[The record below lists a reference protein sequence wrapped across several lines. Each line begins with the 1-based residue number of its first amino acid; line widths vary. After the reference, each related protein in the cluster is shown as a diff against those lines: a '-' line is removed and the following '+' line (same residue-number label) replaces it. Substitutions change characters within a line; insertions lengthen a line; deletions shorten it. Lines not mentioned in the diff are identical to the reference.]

1 MERIAIVMAMGVE
14 AAPVLAALGAA
25 PIDAV
30 APLPF
35 EWHRAER
42 AGCEVILAVNGRDP
56 RHEVDKIGTEPAA
69 LNAYLVL
76 DRWRPD
82 LVITAGAAG
91 GWGRAGGA
99 VGDVYLNDD
108 HFVYHDRR
116 IAMPGYTDYGIGWY
130 PGVDTRA
137 LAAAVGAKRGVVTTG
152 SSLDETPDDRR
163 MIDATGA
170 CVKDME
176 AAAVA
181 WVAELLGV
189 PVLAVKA
196 ITDLVDSHVDTVEQF
211 DANLAFALH
220 RLVDAL
226 VAVVDWCAPR
236 TVAEMGEAP

>member
-14 AAPVLAALGAA
+14 AAPVLAALGAV

-30 APLPF
+30 VPLPF

-42 AGCEVILAVNGRDP
+42 AGCELIVAVNGRDP
-56 RHEVDKIGTEPAA
+56 RHEVDKIGPEPAA
-69 LNAYLVL
+69 LNTYLVL

-91 GWGRAGGA
+91 GWARAGGA

-116 IAMPGYTDYGIGWY
+116 IAMPGYADYGIGWY

-137 LAAAVGAKRGVVTTG
+137 VAHAVGAKRGVVTTG
-152 SSLDETPDDRR
+152 GSLDETPDYRR
-163 MIDATGA
+163 MIAATGA

-196 ITDLVDSHVDTVEQF
+196 ITDLVDSHVATAEQF
-211 DANLAFALH
+211 EANLSFALH

-236 TVAEMGEAP
+236 TVADLGEAP